1 MTGAQDCHSGTVEI
15 GSDVPLKEIGEGDEG
30 EAISS
35 RRRLGALISV
45 WSMRSLLDT
54 ENQEAQRGGGEGR
67 GGACESKTGSLYKV
81 SNWGPPELDPCLTSV
96 GAKGAESSVKDRQI
110 RRPFHPDYCFLRK
123 IHYTAACSFHHQRR
137 FLQSSSLLTLLPST
151 RGHPPN
157 EVS

>member
-54 ENQEAQRGGGEGR
+54 ENQEAQRGGGGGERR
-67 GGACESKTGSLYKV
+67 GV
-81 SNWGPPELDPCLTSV
+81 
-96 GAKGAESSVKDRQI
+96 
-110 RRPFHPDYCFLRK
+110 
-123 IHYTAACSFHHQRR
+123 
-137 FLQSSSLLTLLPST
+137 
-151 RGHPPN
+151 
-157 EVS
+157 